1 MEMFM
6 FYSRFLMEKE
16 SKNYSKFMRWLAKD
30 ICNYMN
36 DDFNDYDFM
45 QNIVKILRN
54 TDLIDELGINGVDF
68 NPAKNDFKNFYAQ
81 FILNLDRKTL
91 ANINLEKYEDKST
104 DDYAVYRDDKN
115 LVFGL
120 FETKTF
126 SVKDGINY
134 NSLFDSVFSK
144 KVKDYI
150 DEMPAEKINDFIE
163 IWDTLY
169 NDFDIKQDI
178 IIKKL
183 VDLGVIGFSDKMITE
198 LKKFVSKAK
207 KGKI

>member
-1 MEMFM
+1 MRF
-6 FYSRFLMEKE
+6 SKFLMEKE
-16 SKNYSKFMRWLAKD
+16 SKDYSKFMRWLAKD

-54 TDLIDELGINGVDF
+54 TDLIDELGINGVEF

-150 DEMPAEKINDFIE
+150 DGMPAEKINDFIE

-198 LKKFVSKAK
+198 LKKFVSKAR

>member
-1 MEMFM
+1 M
-6 FYSRFLMEKE
+6 FYSKFLMEKE
-16 SKNYSKFMRWLAKD
+16 SKDYSKFMRWLAKD

-54 TDLIDELGINGVDF
+54 TDLIDELGIDGVEF

-126 SVKDGINY
+126 SVKDDINY

-144 KVKDYI
+144 KVKDCI
-150 DEMPAEKINDFIE
+150 DGMPAEKINDFIE
-163 IWDTLY
+163 IWETLY
-169 NDFDIKQDI
+169 DDFDIKQDI

-198 LKKFVSKAK
+198 LKKFVSKAR

>member
-1 MEMFM
+1 M
-6 FYSRFLMEKE
+6 FYSKFLMEKE

-54 TDLIDELGINGVDF
+54 TDLIDELGINGVEF

-91 ANINLEKYEDKST
+91 ANINLEKYEDTST

-120 FETKTF
+120 FEPKTF

-183 VDLGVIGFSDKMITE
+183 VNLGVVGFSDKMITE
-198 LKKFVSKAK
+198 LKKFVSKAR

>member
-1 MEMFM
+1 M
-6 FYSRFLMEKE
+6 FYSKFLMEKE
-16 SKNYSKFMRWLAKD
+16 SKDYSKFMRWLAKD
-30 ICNYMN
+30 ICNYMIE
-36 DDFNDYDFM
+36 DFNDYDFM

-54 TDLIDELGINGVDF
+54 TDLIDELGIDGIEF

-163 IWDTLY
+163 IWETLY
-169 NDFDIKQDI
+169 SDFDIKQDI

-198 LKKFVSKAK
+198 LKKFVSKAR

>member
-1 MEMFM
+1 MLF
-6 FYSRFLMEKE
+6 SKFLMEKE

-54 TDLIDELGINGVDF
+54 TDLIDELGINGVEF
-68 NPAKNDFKNFYAQ
+68 NPDKNDFKNFYAQ

-150 DEMPAEKINDFIE
+150 DGMPAEKINDFIK
-163 IWDTLY
+163 IWETLY
-169 NDFDIKQDI
+169 DDFDIKQDI

-198 LKKFVSKAK
+198 LKKFVSKAR

>member
-1 MEMFM
+1 MRF
-6 FYSRFLMEKE
+6 SKFLMEKE
-16 SKNYSKFMRWLAKD
+16 SKDYSKFMRWLAKD

-54 TDLIDELGINGVDF
+54 TDLIDELGINGVEF

-126 SVKDGINY
+126 SVKDDIDY

-150 DEMPAEKINDFIE
+150 DGMPAEKINDFIE

-198 LKKFVSKAK
+198 LKKFVSKAR

>member
-1 MEMFM
+1 M
-6 FYSRFLMEKE
+6 FYSKFLMEKE

-54 TDLIDELGINGVDF
+54 TDLIDELGINGVEF

-115 LVFGL
+115 LIFGL

-183 VDLGVIGFSDKMITE
+183 VNLGVIGFSDKMITE
-198 LKKFVSKAK
+198 LKKFVSKAR

>member
-1 MEMFM
+1 M

>member
-1 MEMFM
+1 MRF
-6 FYSRFLMEKE
+6 SKFLMEKE
-16 SKNYSKFMRWLAKD
+16 SKDYSKFMRWLAKD

-54 TDLIDELGINGVDF
+54 TDLIDELGINGVEF

-81 FILNLDRKTL
+81 FILNLDRKIL

-144 KVKDYI
+144 NVKDYI
-150 DEMPAEKINDFIE
+150 DGMPAEKINDFIE
-163 IWDTLY
+163 IWETLY
-169 NDFDIKQDI
+169 DDFDIKQDI
-178 IIKKL
+178 IIRKL

-198 LKKFVSKAK
+198 LKKFVSKAR
-207 KGKI
+207 KGMI

>member
-1 MEMFM
+1 MLF
-6 FYSRFLMEKE
+6 SKFLMEKE

-54 TDLIDELGINGVDF
+54 TDLIDELGINGVEF

-163 IWDTLY
+163 IWETLY
-169 NDFDIKQDI
+169 DDFDIKQDI

-198 LKKFVSKAK
+198 LKKFVSKARK
-207 KGKI
+207 SKI

>member
-1 MEMFM
+1 MFM
-6 FYSRFLMEKE
+6 LFSKFLMEKE

-54 TDLIDELGINGVDF
+54 TDLIDELGINGVEF
-68 NPAKNDFKNFYAQ
+68 NPHKNDFKNFYAQ

-126 SVKDGINY
+126 SVKDGIDY

-163 IWDTLY
+163 IWETLY

>member
-1 MEMFM
+1 MFM
-6 FYSRFLMEKE
+6 FYSKFLMEKE

-54 TDLIDELGINGVDF
+54 TDLIDELGINGVEF

-115 LVFGL
+115 LIFGL

-150 DEMPAEKINDFIE
+150 DGMPAEKINDFIE

-183 VDLGVIGFSDKMITE
+183 VNLGVIGFSDKMITE
-198 LKKFVSKAK
+198 LKKFVSKAR

>member
-1 MEMFM
+1 MRF
-6 FYSRFLMEKE
+6 SKFLMEKE
-16 SKNYSKFMRWLAKD
+16 SKDYSKFMRWLAKD

-54 TDLIDELGINGVDF
+54 TDLIDELGINGVEF

-134 NSLFDSVFSK
+134 NSLYDSVFSK
-144 KVKDYI
+144 KVKDCI
-150 DEMPAEKINDFIE
+150 DGMPAEKINDFIE
-163 IWDTLY
+163 IWETLY
-169 NDFDIKQDI
+169 DDFDIKQDI

-198 LKKFVSKAK
+198 LKKFVSKAR
-207 KGKI
+207 KGMI

>member
-1 MEMFM
+1 MFM
-6 FYSRFLMEKE
+6 FYSKFLMEKE
-16 SKNYSKFMRWLAKD
+16 SKDYSKFMRWLAKD

-54 TDLIDELGINGVDF
+54 TDLIDELGINGVEF

-126 SVKDGINY
+126 SVKDGIDY

-144 KVKDYI
+144 KVKDCI
-150 DEMPAEKINDFIE
+150 DGMPAEKINDFIE
-163 IWDTLY
+163 IWETLY
-169 NDFDIKQDI
+169 LDFDIKQDI

-198 LKKFVSKAK
+198 LKKFVSKAR

>member
-1 MEMFM
+1 MLF
-6 FYSRFLMEKE
+6 SKFLMEKE

-54 TDLIDELGINGVDF
+54 TDLIDELGINGVEF
-68 NPAKNDFKNFYAQ
+68 NPDKNDFKNFYAQ

-150 DEMPAEKINDFIE
+150 DGMPAEKINDFIE

-198 LKKFVSKAK
+198 LKKFVSKAR

>member
-1 MEMFM
+1 MRF
-6 FYSRFLMEKE
+6 SKFLMEKE
-16 SKNYSKFMRWLAKD
+16 SKDYSKFMRWLAKD

-54 TDLIDELGINGVDF
+54 TDLIDELGINGVEF

-150 DEMPAEKINDFIE
+150 DGMPAEKINDFIE
-163 IWDTLY
+163 IWETLY
-169 NDFDIKQDI
+169 DDFDIKQDI
-178 IIKKL
+178 IIRKL

-198 LKKFVSKAK
+198 LKKFVSKAR

>member
-1 MEMFM
+1 MRF
-6 FYSRFLMEKE
+6 SKFLMEKE
-16 SKNYSKFMRWLAKD
+16 SKDYSKFMRWLAKD

-54 TDLIDELGINGVDF
+54 TDLIDELGIDGVEF

-126 SVKDGINY
+126 SVKDDINY

-144 KVKDYI
+144 KVKDCI
-150 DEMPAEKINDFIE
+150 DGMPAEKINDFIE
-163 IWDTLY
+163 IWETLY
-169 NDFDIKQDI
+169 DDFDIKQDI

-198 LKKFVSKAK
+198 LKKFVSKAR

>member
-1 MEMFM
+1 MRF
-6 FYSRFLMEKE
+6 SKFLMEKE
-16 SKNYSKFMRWLAKD
+16 SKDYSKFMRWLAKD

-54 TDLIDELGINGVDF
+54 TDLIDELGINGVEF

-150 DEMPAEKINDFIE
+150 DGMPAEKINDFIE

-183 VDLGVIGFSDKMITE
+183 VDLEVIGFSDKMITE
-198 LKKFVSKAK
+198 LKKFVSKAR

>member
-1 MEMFM
+1 MLF
-6 FYSRFLMEKE
+6 SKFLMEKE

-54 TDLIDELGINGVDF
+54 TDLIDELGINGVEF

-198 LKKFVSKAK
+198 LKKFVSKAR

>member
-1 MEMFM
+1 MLF
-6 FYSRFLMEKE
+6 SKFLMEKE
-16 SKNYSKFMRWLAKD
+16 SKDYSKFMRWLAKD

-54 TDLIDELGINGVDF
+54 TDLIDELGINGVEF

-150 DEMPAEKINDFIE
+150 DGMPAEKINDFIE
-163 IWDTLY
+163 IWETLY
-169 NDFDIKQDI
+169 DDFDIKQDI

-198 LKKFVSKAK
+198 LKKFVSKAR

>member
-1 MEMFM
+1 MLF
-6 FYSRFLMEKE
+6 SKFLMEKE

-54 TDLIDELGINGVDF
+54 TDLIDELGINGVEF
-68 NPAKNDFKNFYAQ
+68 NPAKNDFKNFYAP

-183 VDLGVIGFSDKMITE
+183 VNLGVIGFSDKMITE
-198 LKKFVSKAK
+198 LKKFVSKAR

>member
-1 MEMFM
+1 MRF
-6 FYSRFLMEKE
+6 SKFLMENE
-16 SKNYSKFMRWLAKD
+16 SKDYSKFMRWLAKD

-54 TDLIDELGINGVDF
+54 TDLIDELGINGVEF

-134 NSLFDSVFSK
+134 NSLYDSVFSK
-144 KVKDYI
+144 KVKDCI
-150 DEMPAEKINDFIE
+150 DGMPAEKINDFIE
-163 IWDTLY
+163 IWETLY
-169 NDFDIKQDI
+169 DDFDIKQDI

-198 LKKFVSKAK
+198 LKKFVSKAR

>member
-1 MEMFM
+1 MLF
-6 FYSRFLMEKE
+6 SKFLMEKE
-16 SKNYSKFMRWLAKD
+16 SKDYSKFMRWLAKD

-54 TDLIDELGINGVDF
+54 TDLIDELGIDGIKF

-144 KVKDYI
+144 KVKDCI
-150 DEMPAEKINDFIE
+150 DGMPAEKINDFIE

-198 LKKFVSKAK
+198 LKKFVSKAR

>member
-1 MEMFM
+1 MLF
-6 FYSRFLMEKE
+6 SKFLMEKE
-16 SKNYSKFMRWLAKD
+16 SKDYSKFMRWLAKD

-54 TDLIDELGINGVDF
+54 TDLIDELGIDGVEF

-163 IWDTLY
+163 IWETLY
-169 NDFDIKQDI
+169 DDFDIKQDI

-198 LKKFVSKAK
+198 LKKFVSKAR

>member
-1 MEMFM
+1 M
-6 FYSRFLMEKE
+6 FYSKFLMEKE

-54 TDLIDELGINGVDF
+54 TDLIDELGINGVEF

-115 LVFGL
+115 LIFGL

-150 DEMPAEKINDFIE
+150 DGMPAEKINDFIE

-183 VDLGVIGFSDKMITE
+183 VNLGVIGFSDKMITE
-198 LKKFVSKAK
+198 LKKFVSKAR

>member
-1 MEMFM
+1 MLF
-6 FYSRFLMEKE
+6 SKFLMEKE

-54 TDLIDELGINGVDF
+54 TDLIDELGINGVEF

-134 NSLFDSVFSK
+134 NSLYDSVFSK

-150 DEMPAEKINDFIE
+150 DGMPAEKINDFIK
-163 IWDTLY
+163 IWETLY
-169 NDFDIKQDI
+169 DDFDIKQDI

-198 LKKFVSKAK
+198 LKNFVSKAR

>member
-1 MEMFM
+1 MRF
-6 FYSRFLMEKE
+6 SKFLMEKE
-16 SKNYSKFMRWLAKD
+16 SKDYSKFMRWLAKD

-54 TDLIDELGINGVDF
+54 TDLIDELGINGVEF

-144 KVKDYI
+144 KVKDCI
-150 DEMPAEKINDFIE
+150 DGMPAEKINDFIE

-198 LKKFVSKAK
+198 LKKFVSKAR

>member
-1 MEMFM
+1 MFM
-6 FYSRFLMEKE
+6 FYSKFLMEKE
-16 SKNYSKFMRWLAKD
+16 SKDYSKFMRWLAKD

-54 TDLIDELGINGVDF
+54 TDLIDELGINGVEF

-134 NSLFDSVFSK
+134 NSLYDSVFSK
-144 KVKDYI
+144 KVKDCI
-150 DEMPAEKINDFIE
+150 DGMPAEKINDFIE
-163 IWDTLY
+163 IWETLY
-169 NDFDIKQDI
+169 DDFDIKQDI

-198 LKKFVSKAK
+198 LKKFVSKAR
-207 KGKI
+207 KGMI

>member
-1 MEMFM
+1 M
-6 FYSRFLMEKE
+6 FYSKFLMEKE

-54 TDLIDELGINGVDF
+54 TDLIDELGINGVEF

-183 VDLGVIGFSDKMITE
+183 VNLGVIGFSDKMITE
-198 LKKFVSKAK
+198 LKKFVSKAR